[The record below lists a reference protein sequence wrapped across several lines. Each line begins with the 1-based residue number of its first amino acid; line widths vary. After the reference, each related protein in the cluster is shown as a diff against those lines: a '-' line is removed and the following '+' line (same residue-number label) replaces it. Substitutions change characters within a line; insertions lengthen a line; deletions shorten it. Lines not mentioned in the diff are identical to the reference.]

1 MKNYE
6 TLFIVRQ
13 EATTPQVEAIADE
26 MVALVEEKGGKIAR
40 RENWGLKTLAY
51 RIRKSRKGHYIL
63 LNYESDSD
71 AVDAI
76 QYKMRYS
83 EDILRYMTLRTEDL
97 PTEPSVNMR
106 SADEDEA
113 PAKIDTEEEVAVEAP
128 ADSATDETTEE

>member
-13 EATTPQVEAIADE
+13 EATTAQVEAVADE
-26 MVALVEEKGGKIAR
+26 MVALIEEKGGKIAR

-83 EDILRYMTLRTEDL
+83 EDVLRYMTIRTEDL
-97 PTEPSVNMR
+97 PTEASVNMR
-106 SADEDEA
+106 SNDEDNV
-113 PAKIDTEEEVAVEAP
+113 PAKINSDEEVEAE
-128 ADSATDETTEE
+128 ASEDSATEEKSEA

>member
-13 EATTPQVEAIADE
+13 EATTAQVEAIADE
-26 MVALVEEKGGKIAR
+26 MVALIKEKGGKIAR

-63 LNYESDSD
+63 LNYESVSE

-83 EDILRYMTLRTEDL
+83 EDILRYMTLRTDDL

-106 SADEDEA
+106 QAERDDVPQKTDDGAEA
-113 PAKIDTEEEVAVEAP
+113 ELPPETATETSEE
-128 ADSATDETTEE
+128 